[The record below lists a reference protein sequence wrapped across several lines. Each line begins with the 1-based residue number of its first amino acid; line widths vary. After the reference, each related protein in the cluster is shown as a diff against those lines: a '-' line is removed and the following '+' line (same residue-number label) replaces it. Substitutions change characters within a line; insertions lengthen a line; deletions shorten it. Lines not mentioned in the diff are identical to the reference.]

1 MKNKGIMNVSIE
13 YGKENLKEIIT
24 ELLKDQYIN
33 YLLSRKE
40 WTLWI
45 K

>member
-33 YLLSRKE
+33 YLLSRE
-40 WTLWI
+40 ESTL
-45 K
+45 